1 MIRTRI
7 IPILLLMDEGLVKG
21 TNFKNHKYVGDPIN
35 AVKIFNEK
43 LVDELFFFDLSVGG
57 KSNNIQF
64 DLISDIASEAFMPL
78 GYGGGI
84 KNINQIEKL
93 FKIGIEKISINTAA
107 YFDQNFVKDAV
118 KIAGSQSIVISID
131 VKKSFL
137 GNYEVYVNNGKKN
150 TKLDPITYAQKMQ
163 DCGAGELILCSI
175 DREGTDEGYDL
186 KLLEIVSNAVDI
198 PVVGFGG
205 ASSLLNMVEA
215 KNKTTV
221 SGLAAGNL
229 FIYYGKHKAVLIT
242 YPTNDEIKKLF
253 N

>member
-1 MIRTRI
+1 
-7 IPILLLMDEGLVKG
+7 MDEGLVKG

-43 LVDELFFFDLSVGG
+43 LVDELFFFDIFAG
-57 KSNNIQF
+57 KEKKDINFN
-64 DLISDIASEAFMPL
+64 LIADVASEAFMPL

-93 FKIGIEKISINTAA
+93 FKIGIEKVAFNTAA
-107 YFDQNFVKDAV
+107 YSDQNFVKDAV
-118 KIAGSQSIVISID
+118 KVVGSQSIVISID
-131 VKKSFL
+131 VRKTFL
-137 GNYEVYVNNGKKN
+137 GKYEVYVNNGQVN
-150 TKLDPITYAQKMQ
+150 TKLNPVDYAKKME
-163 DCGAGELILCSI
+163 DLGVGELIICSI
-175 DREGTDEGYDL
+175 DREGTDKGYDL

-198 PVVGFGG
+198 PVIGLGG

-215 KNKTTV
+215 KNKTSV

-229 FIYYGKHKAVLIT
+229 FIYYGKHKAVLIN
-242 YPTNDEIKKLF
+242 YPKNNELKKLF

>member
-43 LVDELFFFDLSVGG
+43 LVDELFFFDIFAG
-57 KSNNIQF
+57 KEKKDINFN
-64 DLISDIASEAFMPL
+64 LIADVASEAFMPL

-93 FKIGIEKISINTAA
+93 FKIGIEKVAFNTAA
-107 YFDQNFVKDAV
+107 YSDQNFVKDAV
-118 KIAGSQSIVISID
+118 KVVGSQSIVISID
-131 VKKSFL
+131 VRKTFL
-137 GNYEVYVNNGKKN
+137 GKYEVYVNNGQVN
-150 TKLDPITYAQKMQ
+150 TKLNPVDYAKKME
-163 DCGAGELILCSI
+163 DLGVGELIICSI
-175 DREGTDEGYDL
+175 DREGTDKGYDL

-198 PVVGFGG
+198 PVIGLGG

-215 KNKTTV
+215 KNKTSV

-229 FIYYGKHKAVLIT
+229 FIYYGKHKAVLIN
-242 YPTNDEIKKLF
+242 YPKNNELKKLF

>member
-7 IPILLLMDEGLVKG
+7 IPILLLMNGGLVKG

-43 LVDELFFFDLSVGG
+43 KVDELFFFDLSAGRE
-57 KSNNIQF
+57 NQNIQF
-64 DLISDIASEAFMPL
+64 DLISDIAGEAFMPL

-107 YFDQNFVKDAV
+107 YFDQTFLKDAV
-118 KIAGSQSIVISID
+118 KVVGSQSIVISID
-131 VKKSFL
+131 VKKSLF
-137 GNYEVYVNNGKKN
+137 GKYEVYVNNGKKN

-163 DCGAGELILCSI
+163 DCGVGELILCSI
-175 DREGTDEGYDL
+175 DREGTNEGYDL

-198 PVVGFGG
+198 PVIGFGG
-205 ASSLLNMVEA
+205 ASSLLNMLEA
-215 KNKTTV
+215 KNKSSV

-229 FIYYGKHKAVLIT
+229 FVYYGKHKAVLLT
-242 YPTNDEIKKLF
+242 YPTDDEVKKLF
-253 N
+253 K

>member
-1 MIRTRI
+1 MFTTRI

-21 TNFKNHKYVGDPIN
+21 KNFKNHKYVGDPIN

-43 LVDELFFFDLSVGG
+43 EVDELFFFDLSAGG

-93 FKIGIEKISINTAA
+93 FKIGIEKVALNTAA

-118 KIAGSQSIVISID
+118 KVAGSQSIVISID
-131 VKKSFL
+131 VRKTFL
-137 GNYEVYVNNGKKN
+137 GKYEVYVNNGQVN
-150 TKLDPITYAQKMQ
+150 TKLNPVDYAKKME
-163 DCGAGELILCSI
+163 DLGVGELIICSI
-175 DREGTDEGYDL
+175 DREGTDKGYDL
-186 KLLEIVSNAVDI
+186 KLLELVSKAVDI
-198 PVVGFGG
+198 PVIGLGG

-215 KNKTTV
+215 KNKTSV

-229 FIYYGKHKAVLIT
+229 FIYYGKHKAVLIN
-242 YPTNDEIKKLF
+242 YPKNTELKKLF